1 MMNASVKHLVPGKCA
16 TLSTSDVDLSLS
28 GMGAFH
34 SCHCACGDLI
44 RQPFRQRH
52 LAERTVVAPEPFTVR
67 ILTIQCVCSSPPC
80 SGFCGIAFTKH
91 AEPFRRT
98 ISWRSTAQVQRRR
111 DKRCP
116 LLIRRDHVK
125 RCFWY
130 RLGAHKVLWRRVG
143 HGVRR
148 DDIYGCGCTMNFHGL
163 PDHEKCIVDQLA
175 TILFPFLWRKRL
187 PIIAFKS

>member
-1 MMNASVKHLVPGKCA
+1 MAKTSVKHVVPGKCA
-16 TLSTSDVDLSLS
+16 TLSTSDIDLSLS

-116 LLIRRDHVK
+116 LLIRRDQVK
-125 RCFWY
+125 RMLLVSIGGTQSFVAPRGPRGAPRRYLRLRLHNEFSWFTRSRKMHRRPISYDSLPLLMEEALANY
-130 RLGAHKVLWRRVG
+130 RL
-143 HGVRR
+143 
-148 DDIYGCGCTMNFHGL
+148 
-163 PDHEKCIVDQLA
+163 
-175 TILFPFLWRKRL
+175 
-187 PIIAFKS
+187 